1 MAADYIA
8 EGEGPLYD
16 PLPVAPGD
24 TRLGLEGVLL
34 HNARARVCASNTQ
47 RVVVAGE
54 LYAKLRDHCRQAV
67 LAVPDAVPDPVVLR
81 CPECPVAGG
90 DLWRER
96 LLVGGGG
103 LLVGLVGGVLLALA
117 VGG

>member
-1 MAADYIA
+1 MQADYVA
-8 EGEGPLYD
+8 AGEGPVWD
-16 PLPVAPGD
+16 PIWLDAGEELHPA
-24 TRLGLEGVLL
+24 GVLI
-34 HNARARVCASNTQ
+34 HPAAARACASNTQ